1 MTIKSKFTSLK
12 EIDIQSC
19 YISLA
24 IVQEYKKKRISH
36 YNVKYVQIDKKL
48 ENRLK
53 NIVARRIEGANS
65 IEKYSYDCP
74 EPEEDQI
81 RAIDSGL
88 TDFEKIMEALDSISP
103 EEDTIN
109 SVDDLVKAK
118 SYIIILRDSEGIKV
132 IAFKRIPENW
142 KMKKEKGYIPLLYKE
157 NMFVDLEEDNVF
169 SISNSI
175 DFMFYDD
182 LLFILS
188 KKAFETGMN
197 FREGMMA
204 KADEFYQEEEVKE
217 LFVNMDILTNKVGNN
232 QRYLRKIATI
242 KNLGYYKDQ
251 NFLNRFKEVNKI
263 KNWGVN
269 FQDGQIVITEES
281 LEDILT
287 ILQNKRLH
295 SDLTEEDFDVESVKP
310 LDAYKGDQ
318 AQFTSKLVSRTN

>member
-1 MTIKSKFTSLK
+1 MTIRSKFRSLK
-12 EIDIQSC
+12 ELDLQNC
-19 YISLA
+19 FVSLA
-24 IVQEYKKKRISH
+24 IVREYKRQRVSH
-36 YNVKYVQIDKKL
+36 YNVKYVQIDEKL

-53 NIVARRIEGANS
+53 NIVLRKVESSNS
-65 IEKYSYDCP
+65 IEEYTFDCP

-81 RAIDSGL
+81 RAIESVN
-88 TDFEKIMEALDSISP
+88 TDFEKVIEVLGTINP
-103 EEDTIN
+103 EEDVIDN
-109 SVDDLVKAK
+109 VEDLVKAK
-118 SYIIILRDSEGIKV
+118 SYIIILRDDEGVKV

-142 KMKKEKGYIPLLYKE
+142 KMKKDKGYIPLLYKE

-175 DFMFYDD
+175 DFIYYDD

-197 FREGMMA
+197 FREGMLA
-204 KADEFYQEEEVKE
+204 KADEFYEEVQQE
-217 LFVNMDILTNKVGNN
+217 NLFVNLDILTNKVGNN

-251 NFLNRFKEVNKI
+251 DFLNRFKEVNDI
-263 KNWGVN
+263 KKWGVD
-269 FQDGQIVITEES
+269 FQNGQIVITEES

-295 SDLTEEDFDVESVKP
+295 SDLTQEDFDVESVKP
-310 LDAYKGDQ
+310 LESYVDNQSVVAAEASLPQ
-318 AQFTSKLVSRTN
+318 N

>member
-1 MTIKSKFTSLK
+1 MTIRSKFRSLK
-12 EIDIQSC
+12 ELDLQNC

-24 IVQEYKKKRISH
+24 IVQEYKRQRVSH
-36 YNVKYVQIDKKL
+36 YNVKYVQIDEKL
-48 ENRLK
+48 ETRLR
-53 NIVARRIEGANS
+53 NIVLRRIESSSS
-65 IEKYSYDCP
+65 IEEYSFDCP

-81 RAIDSGL
+81 RAIESGS
-88 TDFEKIMEALDSISP
+88 TDFDKIIETLGNINP
-103 EEDTIN
+103 EEDVID
-109 SVDDLVKAK
+109 SVEDLVKAK
-118 SYIIILRDSEGIKV
+118 SYIIILRDDDGIKV

-175 DFMFYDD
+175 DFMYFDD

-204 KADEFYQEEEVKE
+204 KADEFYQEEKVKE
-217 LFVNMDILTNKVGNN
+217 LFVNMDILTSKVGNN

-251 NFLNRFKEVNKI
+251 NFLNRFKEVNDL
-263 KNWGVN
+263 KNWGVD
-269 FQDGQIVITEES
+269 FQNGQIVITEES

-310 LDAYKGDQ
+310 LETYRQ
-318 AQFTSKLVSRTN
+318 EPAQVSSTFATHTS